1 MSPQIDMNDA
11 AAPTTM
17 VAITTVGDNDDGDGD
32 DDGIQ
37 CTKQISNKSNCRTKK

>member
-17 VAITTVGDNDDGDGD
+17 VAITTVGNNDDGD

-37 CTKQISNKSNCRTKK
+37 CTKQSSNKSNCRIKK